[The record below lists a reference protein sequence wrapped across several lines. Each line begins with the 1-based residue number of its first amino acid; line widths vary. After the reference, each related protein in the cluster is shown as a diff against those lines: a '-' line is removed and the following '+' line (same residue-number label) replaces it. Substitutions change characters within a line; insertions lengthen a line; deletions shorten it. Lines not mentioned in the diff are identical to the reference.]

1 MTHRRFTRSTL
12 LAATVGLGLAS
23 PATAQIGIA
32 GGYNRDYLSDIDLAD
47 TSITVASAEGFHFG
61 IFFNVN
67 LLILAIRPAV
77 YFHRVNDLSIATAT
91 DSTSFDLDLIEIPLD
106 LRLRLPLP
114 IVKPYLLAG
123 AVIGFPSS
131 DNAAIDAS
139 MSSSVWRAD
148 VGVGIELNV
157 GIRLWPEVRFGLGI
171 TDYFKD
177 GIPIGDDIV
186 VPTGKVRLDSFMVRL
201 GISF

>member
-1 MTHRRFTRSTL
+1 MTQRRFLRSTL
-12 LAATVGLGLAS
+12 LAATLGLGLAS

-32 GGYNRDYLSDIDLAD
+32 GGINRDYLSDINLAD
-47 TSITVASAEGFHFG
+47 TSIEVTSAEGFNFG

-67 LLILAIRPAV
+67 LLILAVRPAV
-77 YFHRVNDLSIATAT
+77 YYHRVNDLTVATAT
-91 DSTSFDLDLIEIPLD
+91 QSTSFDLDLIEIPLD

-123 AVIGFPSS
+123 AVLGFPSS
-131 DNAAIDAS
+131 SNAAIDAS
-139 MSSSVWRAD
+139 MTSSVWRAD
-148 VGVGIELNV
+148 VGVGIELNL
-157 GIRLWPEVRFGLGI
+157 GIRLWPEVRFGLGL

-177 GIPIGDDIV
+177 GVPIGSDV
-186 VPTGKVRLDSFMVRL
+186 VIPTGKVRLDSFLLRL